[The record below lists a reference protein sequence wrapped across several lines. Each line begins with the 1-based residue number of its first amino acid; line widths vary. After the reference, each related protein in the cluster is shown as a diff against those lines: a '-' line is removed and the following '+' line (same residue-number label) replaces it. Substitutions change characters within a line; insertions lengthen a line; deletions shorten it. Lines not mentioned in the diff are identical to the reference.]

1 MQGKN
6 KYVRN
11 LTIGTIT
18 GGLIAGGIQLALI
31 DKKPFIN
38 DYIDTYRIT
47 TDTTIRTPEGLTRLK
62 PSVQYLTSD
71 KIKDINQLEVKSY
84 TQAGDN
90 YDVDLYGFTIGSL
103 TDKEITTK
111 QNQFENGNA
120 LLSISNYDNYDDYQ
134 VESRELPASYE
145 NILEEINIKTINYN
159 SVIPVRESNKE
170 NLGDTALWIFG
181 TALGSF
187 YGYLLGGITYQSA
200 KKKIKKQ
207 NNVTIWL

>member
-47 TDTTIRTPEGLTRLK
+47 TDTTIRTPEGLTKLK
-62 PSVQYLTSD
+62 PTNQYLTEEEL
-71 KIKDINQLEVKSY
+71 KDTNEVEVKSY

-90 YDVDLYGFTIGSL
+90 YDVEAYGFSTGSL
-103 TDKEITTK
+103 TDEEITTK
-111 QNQFENGNA
+111 QNQFENGNS
-120 LLSISNYDNYDDYQ
+120 LSAITNYDNTDEYQ
-134 VESRELPASYE
+134 VETRELPANYE
-145 NILEEINIKTINYN
+145 NILEEINIKTVNYD
-159 SVIPVRESNKE
+159 SVIKVRESRKTNME
-170 NLGDTALWIFG
+170 DTTFWILITAVGAYIGLMCGNLVSEL
-181 TALGSF
+181 S
-187 YGYLLGGITYQSA
+187 SKV
-200 KKKIKKQ
+200 KKKTK
-207 NNVTIWL
+207 

>member
-1 MQGKN
+1 MQDKK

-11 LTIGTIT
+11 LTIGAVT
-18 GGLIAGGIQLALI
+18 GGLIVGGGTLVLN
-31 DKKPFIN
+31 DSKPFVR
-38 DYIDTYRIT
+38 DYLESYQVT
-47 TDTTIRTPEGLTRLK
+47 TDATIRTTEGLTRLN
-62 PSVQYLTSD
+62 PTSQFLTEDELESM
-71 KIKDINQLEVKSY
+71 NELEVKSY

-90 YDVDLYGFTIGSL
+90 YDVETYGFSNGSL
-103 TDKEITTK
+103 TDEEITTK

-170 NLGDTALWIFG
+170 NLGDTALWIYA

-200 KKKIKKQ
+200 KKKIKK
-207 NNVTIWL
+207 

>member
-11 LTIGTIT
+11 LTIGAIT

-31 DKKPFIN
+31 EKKPFVR
-38 DYIDTYRIT
+38 DYLESYQVT
-47 TDTTIRTPEGLTRLK
+47 TDATIRTTEGLTRLN
-62 PSVQYLTSD
+62 PTSQFLTEDELESM
-71 KIKDINQLEVKSY
+71 NELEVKSY

-90 YDVDLYGFTIGSL
+90 YDVETYGFSNGSL
-103 TDKEITTK
+103 TDEEITTK
-111 QNQFENGNA
+111 QNQFENGNS
-120 LLSISNYDNYDDYQ
+120 LSTITNYDNHDDYQ

-159 SVIPVRESNKE
+159 SVISVRESNKA
-170 NLGDTALWIFG
+170 NLEDTAFWIFA

-200 KKKIKKQ
+200 KKKIKK
-207 NNVTIWL
+207 

>member
-1 MQGKN
+1 MQRKN

-11 LTIGTIT
+11 LTIGAIT

-31 DKKPFIN
+31 DKKPFIRDFIN
-38 DYIDTYRIT
+38 TYGVT
-47 TDTTIRTPEGLTRLK
+47 TDATIRTTEGLTRIS
-62 PSVQYLTSD
+62 PTSEFLTTNE
-71 KIKDINQLEVKSY
+71 IEEMNELEVKSY
-84 TQAGDN
+84 TQTKDN
-90 YDVDLYGFTIGSL
+90 YDVETYGFSNGSL
-103 TDKEITTK
+103 TDEEITTK
-111 QNQFENGNA
+111 QNQFENENA

-159 SVIPVRESNKE
+159 SVISVRESNKA
-170 NLGDTALWIFG
+170 NLEDTAFWIFA

-200 KKKIKKQ
+200 KKKIKK
-207 NNVTIWL
+207 

>member
-11 LTIGTIT
+11 LTIGAIT

-31 DKKPFIN
+31 EKKPFVR
-38 DYIDTYRIT
+38 DYLESYQVT
-47 TDTTIRTPEGLTRLK
+47 TDATIRTTEGLTRLN
-62 PSVQYLTSD
+62 PTSQFLTEDELESM
-71 KIKDINQLEVKSY
+71 NELEVKSY

-90 YDVDLYGFTIGSL
+90 YDVETYGFSNGSL
-103 TDKEITTK
+103 TDEEITTK

-170 NLGDTALWIFG
+170 NLGDTALWIYA

-200 KKKIKKQ
+200 KKKIKK
-207 NNVTIWL
+207 